1 VFVKQIY
8 TLCSRYVELHKYV
21 ACILS
26 FMVKRHFSDQLNSKT
41 KSVIPLL
48 TLAVI
53 VAGTTI
59 VPLQSIYAQT
69 TPAKNITATTPNAT
83 TDTVSKNVIAA
94 LAKPGFGNK
103 YDLLVNGKP
112 VPISYNIIGGSLV
125 GMLADPSRHSVN
137 VAVNPGPSGGAL
149 EIQLPRQTVDAKSGT
164 NNDDPF
170 VVVMDGSRISGDQSG
185 ICVTASI
192 GPGNACANVQGTF
205 KESQNTGT
213 DRVLTILFGP
223 DSRFIEIHGNTGMA

>member
-1 VFVKQIY
+1 MHDVK
-8 TLCSRYVELHKYV
+8 TMTPLCVLV
-21 ACILS
+21 
-26 FMVKRHFSDQLNSKT
+26 
-41 KSVIPLL
+41 
-48 TLAVI
+48 LAIII
-53 VAGTTI
+53 VGTII

-69 TPAKNITATTPNAT
+69 TPAKNITMNVPNAT
-83 TDTVSKNVIAA
+83 TDTVSKDVIAA
-94 LAKPGFGNK
+94 LAQPGFGNK

-149 EIQLPRQTVDAKSGT
+149 EIQLPRQIVDFKSGT
-164 NNDDPF
+164 NTDQPF
-170 VVVMDGSRISGDQSG
+170 VVVMDGSRITGDQSG
-185 ICVTASI
+185 ICVTVTT

-205 KESQNTGT
+205 KESQTTGT

-223 DSRFIEIHGNTGMA
+223 DNRFIEIHGTTGMA

>member
-26 FMVKRHFSDQLNSKT
+26 FMIKRHFSDQLNSKA

-59 VPLQSIYAQT
+59 VPLQSMYAQT

-164 NNDDPF
+164 NTDDPF

>member
-1 VFVKQIY
+1 MIEK
-8 TLCSRYVELHKYV
+8 
-21 ACILS
+21 
-26 FMVKRHFSDQLNSKT
+26 HFSDQLNSKT
-41 KSVIPLL
+41 KSVIPVL

-69 TPAKNITATTPNAT
+69 TPAKNITINLSNAT
-83 TDTVSKNVIAA
+83 TDTISKGVIST
-94 LAKPGFGNK
+94 LAQPGFGNK

-125 GMLADPSRHSVN
+125 GMLADPSRHSID

-149 EIQLPRQTVDAKSGT
+149 EIQLPRQTVDFKSGT
-164 NNDDPF
+164 NTDQPF
-170 VVVMDGSRISGDQSG
+170 VVAMDGHRISGDQSG
-185 ICVTASI
+185 ICVTVTT

-205 KESQNTGT
+205 KESQTTGT

-223 DSRFIEIHGNTGMA
+223 DNRFIEIHGTTGMA

>member
-1 VFVKQIY
+1 MI
-8 TLCSRYVELHKYV
+8 
-21 ACILS
+21 
-26 FMVKRHFSDQLNSKT
+26 KRHFSDQLNSKT

>member
-1 VFVKQIY
+1 
-8 TLCSRYVELHKYV
+8 
-21 ACILS
+21 
-26 FMVKRHFSDQLNSKT
+26 MNKRHFSDQLNSKT

-164 NNDDPF
+164 NTDDPF

-223 DSRFIEIHGNTGMA
+223 DSRFIEIHGNTGME

>member
-1 VFVKQIY
+1 
-8 TLCSRYVELHKYV
+8 
-21 ACILS
+21 
-26 FMVKRHFSDQLNSKT
+26 MVKRHFSDQLNSKT